1 MGFQEALALHV
12 SLLHWHAP
20 ALYLKHVLFEGLN
33 CSHGETTYRLSYKFA
48 WDDCSVCQW
57 RSFQHLPFYFNPP
70 LDCLLLASY
79 TTSTFISKNR
89 TFASVQAHCKY
100 FPAAT
105 LNSTIFSNLPC
116 QPNIIIISSFY
127 FGNFQ
132 IIPLP
137 YLLIIIHY
145 SAHYTF
151 AQSLLVHSFSCYPLL
166 SQIFPIFKRCFHYD
180 LIMSSFQIAC
190 RCWMLYDFFNSGYI
204 QVQLKLTS
212 SKWYTNI

>member
-1 MGFQEALALHV
+1 MAFWLRVLYLFSSAPSLLSLVFLLWTSCPFCNYIPGMGFQEALALHV

-89 TFASVQAHCKY
+89 NHVQAHCKD

-116 QPNIIIISSFY
+116 QPNIIIISSFF

-132 IIPLP
+132 IISLP

-151 AQSLLVHSFSCYPLL
+151 AQSLLVHSFSCYPLYHRF
-166 SQIFPIFKRCFHYD
+166 SRFSND
-180 LIMSSFQIAC
+180 ASTMT
-190 RCWMLYDFFNSGYI
+190 W
-204 QVQLKLTS
+204 
-212 SKWYTNI
+212 